1 MEQLSSFLFASILLT
16 LTPGPDLL
24 MVMAKSIEKGISA
37 ALYFTAGLMTGL
49 CGHTLLLVLGWA
61 QFIGE
66 RPEIVIWIKVAGCVY
81 FSYLGVMSIY
91 RYLTKEDQV
100 FFENEP
106 DERNY
111 QQGVMMNLLNPKVSL
126 FFWLFFPGFLFS
138 KSWSIEGQYLFLGLL
153 FLIQATVIFSL
164 VAIFSVQFKL
174 FFSRFRL
181 GLISGLLWIIIGCY
195 LVLT

>member
-16 LTPGPDLL
+16 LSPGPDLL
-24 MVMAKSIEKGISA
+24 MVIAKSLEKGISA

-66 RPEIVIWIKVAGCVY
+66 RPEIVMWIKIAGCIY
-81 FSYLGVMSIY
+81 FSYLGAMSIY
-91 RYLTKEDQV
+91 RHLKKKDQV
-100 FFENEP
+100 FFENEFS
-106 DERNY
+106 EWNY
-111 QQGVMMNLLNPKVSL
+111 KEGVWMNLLNPKVSL

-138 KSWSIEGQYLFLGLL
+138 ESWSIKGQYLFLGLL

-164 VAIFSVQFKL
+164 VAIFSVQFKR
-174 FFSRFRL
+174 FFSRYRL